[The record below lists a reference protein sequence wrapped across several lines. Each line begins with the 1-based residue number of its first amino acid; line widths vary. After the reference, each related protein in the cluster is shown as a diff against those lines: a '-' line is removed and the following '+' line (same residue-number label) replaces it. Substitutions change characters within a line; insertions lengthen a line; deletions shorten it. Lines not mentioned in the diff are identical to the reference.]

1 MGKWLENARSLS
13 FWILVV
19 VSVYFA
25 YAVYFAI
32 YGLNFDISSRAL
44 TLVKLRTTAEQ
55 PRNSYKTMNRS
66 KLINEP
72 DIKSVKQHHPRQ
84 LINLIKN
91 D

>member
-32 YGLNFDISSRAL
+32 YGLNFDIS
-44 TLVKLRTTAEQ
+44 
-55 PRNSYKTMNRS
+55 
-66 KLINEP
+66 
-72 DIKSVKQHHPRQ
+72 
-84 LINLIKN
+84 
-91 D
+91 